1 MSPNL
6 HECLSL
12 TEGAQLFETSLSASG
27 TFPTVVN
34 HRMAARI
41 ERDAAVDGI
50 AVV

>member
-12 TEGAQLFETSLSASG
+12 TEGAPLFETSLSAGG

-34 HRMAARI
+34 QRLAAPI
-41 ERDAAVDGI
+41 ERDAAVDEI